1 MPENQALEGRNSV
14 PRDTRMPQSFGCL
27 NYHIIFSTKQRQPLL
42 TANISNDLFQYIGG
56 ILRANNGV
64 LLSAGRMPD
73 HIHLLGSLS
82 REMSVAEAVRLIK
95 TNSLSWMHETI
106 PDQQEFAWQ
115 AGYGAF
121 TVSYSNI
128 GDVREY
134 LAKQAEH
141 HRVRTFKEE
150 FLEFLRK
157 HDLSFDERYLWD

>member
-1 MPENQALEGRNSV
+1 MTPE
-14 PRDTRMPQSFGCL
+14 
-27 NYHIIFSTKQRQPLL
+27 
-42 TANISNDLFQYIGG
+42 ISNDLFQYIGG

-64 LLSAGRMPD
+64 LLSAGGMPD

-95 TNSLSWMHETI
+95 TNSSSWMHETF

-134 LAKQAEH
+134 LANQGKH
-141 HRVRTFKEE
+141 YRVRNIQGRVLGVLAQT
-150 FLEFLRK
+150 
-157 HDLSFDERYLWD
+157 